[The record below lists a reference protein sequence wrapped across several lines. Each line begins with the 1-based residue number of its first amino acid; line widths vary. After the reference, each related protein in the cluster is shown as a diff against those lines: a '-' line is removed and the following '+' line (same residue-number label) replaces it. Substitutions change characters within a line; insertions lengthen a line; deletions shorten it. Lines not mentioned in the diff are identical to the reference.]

1 MPDLLL
7 VDLSLPDTDG
17 FTLCRQLRADARFA
31 RLPIVALTAH
41 AMGED
46 KARAK
51 EAGFDD
57 YLTKP
62 LDVPLLFSVLDRLLP
77 EGTTVR
83 AASAA

>member
-1 MPDLLL
+1 
-7 VDLSLPDTDG
+7 
-17 FTLCRQLRADARFA
+17 
-31 RLPIVALTAH
+31 
-41 AMGED
+41 MGED